1 MEKALV
7 SAFFGYCDTSRRFID
22 SSNTDEFLQPVFRLR
37 GQEGQS
43 KVPSS
48 GSPVCNGGQFAQKC
62 ARCDGS
68 AAVTAHGAMEHTD
81 PHLTWDRSHSATLTL
96 LILISHELGYL
107 LFLITTRQSSTVPQ

>member
-81 PHLTWDRSHSATLTL
+81 PPLTWDRSHSATLTL
-96 LILISHELGYL
+96 LISHHMNWVICY
-107 LFLITTRQSSTVPQ
+107 F